1 MPNLLISGP
10 AGAGKT
16 AEARR
21 VLEAATEPM
30 VAADFQTILAA
41 LTLLERQPDGRY
53 PPRRE
58 SQASWLLPLTEYL
71 RRAIIGAA
79 QDRGVDVV
87 TTNSDGSPERR
98 ALLLSRLG
106 PGASEVVLDPGID
119 VVTSRL
125 SEDGVLSEQCRSAI
139 QRWHG
144 RLGTLNG

>member
-1 MPNLLISGP
+1 MPLLISGP

-21 VLEAATEPM
+21 VLEASTEPM

-41 LTLLERQPDGRY
+41 LTLLERGPDGRY

-58 SQASWLLPLTEYL
+58 SQAGWLLPLVEYL
-71 RRAIIGAA
+71 RMTVIGAA
-79 QDRGVDVV
+79 QSRGVDVV

-106 PGASEVVLDPGID
+106 PGATEVVVDPGIE
-119 VVTSRL
+119 VVTERL
-125 SEDGVLSEQCRSAI
+125 SVNGTLSEQCKGAI
-139 QRWHG
+139 QRWTG
-144 RLGTLNG
+144 RIGTL

>member
-1 MPNLLISGP
+1 MSNILISGP

-16 AEARR
+16 EEARR

-41 LTLLERQPDGRY
+41 LSLLERQPDGRF

-58 SQASWLLPLTEYL
+58 SQAAWLLPLVEYT
-71 RRAIIGAA
+71 RMAVIGAA
-79 QDRGVDVV
+79 QERGVDVV

-106 PGASEVVLDPGID
+106 PGAVEQVIDPGIEIVTERLSADGVLDPD
-119 VVTSRL
+119 CF
-125 SEDGVLSEQCRSAI
+125 QAI
-139 QRWHG
+139 QRWYG
-144 RLGTLNG
+144 RV

>member
-30 VAADFQTILAA
+30 VAADFQTLLAA
-41 LTLLERQPDGRY
+41 VTLLERQADGRY
-53 PPRRE
+53 PPRLE
-58 SQASWLLPLTEYL
+58 SQAPWLLPLTEHL
-71 RRAIIGAA
+71 RMTVVRAA
-79 QDRGVDVV
+79 QERGVEVV

-106 PGASEVVLDPGID
+106 PGAREIVIDPGID
-119 VVTSRL
+119 VVTERL
-125 SEDGVLSEQCRSAI
+125 SVDGTLDPQCRDAI

-144 RLGTLNG
+144 RLGTV

>member
-1 MPNLLISGP
+1 MASILLSGP

-30 VAADFQTILAA
+30 VAADFQTLLSA

-53 PPRRE
+53 PPRLE
-58 SQASWLLPLTEYL
+58 SQASWLLPLTEHL
-71 RRAIIGAA
+71 RMTVVRAA
-79 QDRGVDVV
+79 QERGVDVV

-106 PGASEVVLDPGID
+106 SGAVERVIDPGID
-119 VVTSRL
+119 VVTRRL
-125 SEDGVLSEQCRSAI
+125 SVNGTLSDQCRDAI
-139 QRWHG
+139 NRWHG
-144 RLGTLNG
+144 RLGTL

>member
-1 MPNLLISGP
+1 MPNILLSGP

-16 AEARR
+16 AEAKRL
-21 VLEAATEPM
+21 LEASTEPM

-41 LTLLERQPDGRY
+41 LTLLERQPAGRY

-58 SQASWLLPLTEYL
+58 SQASWLLPLTEFT
-71 RRAIIGAA
+71 RMAIIGAA
-79 QDRGVDVV
+79 QERGIDVV

-106 PGASEVVLDPGID
+106 PGASELIMDPGID

-125 SEDGVLSEQCRSAI
+125 SVDGVLSDQCRDAI
-139 QRWHG
+139 QRWYG
-144 RLGTLNG
+144 RVGGL